1 MFEALR
7 GLRDA
12 VAPES
17 GNLGGNNNNSSGA
30 QDQSVDALWQRYCQG
45 DEATLDMVRRYNDNK
60 AISKYDDFVKFHERY
75 EFEKDSQLVETLAA
89 AVLDK
94 SHQIDRQVEG
104 LPGMHRTRTQQIKY
118 IETLIEQ
125 NSAVMT
131 ELEETYQTAK
141 ARRDACRAFVHQST
155 SIALGIVEE
164 K

>member
-17 GNLGGNNNNSSGA
+17 GNLGGNTDSNGA
-30 QDQSVDALWQRYCQG
+30 QDQSVDALWQRYCQR
-45 DEATLDMVRRYNDNK
+45 DETALELVRKYNDNK
-60 AISKYDDFVKFHERY
+60 AIGKYDDFIKFYERY

-89 AVLDK
+89 AVLEK

-104 LPGMHRTRTQQIKY
+104 LPGMHRTRTQQMEYIKS
-118 IETLIEQ
+118 LIEQ
-125 NSAVMT
+125 NSAVMS

-141 ARRDACRAFVHQST
+141 ARRDACRAFVHKYT
-155 SIALGIVEE
+155 SFALGIVEE
-164 K
+164 E